1 MYDLVIEGATLVSG
15 SGRRTADVGV
25 IDGTVAYV
33 GESPGGAARERV
45 DGTGAFLLPGLVDT
59 HVHFR
64 DPGHPHKEDWGSG
77 SAAAV
82 SGGVTTVCDMPNT
95 APPTLTRA
103 AWEEKRDRAAAASH
117 ADFGLWVGAARDNH
131 DSIRDLMDSGDACG
145 IKVFMGASTGP
156 LLVDPDTLARLYA
169 QTSGL
174 VGVHAEDEDALVPLR
189 ARYADDPCPDHN
201 AVRPPL
207 AAVAAVRHLLTLV
220 AAHRRPTHICH
231 LSTAAELALV
241 EPLRGTL
248 PVTTEVCPH
257 HLFLCAEEPQGN
269 YTKVN
274 PPVRASVDRDAL
286 WEALGR
292 GALDTVGSDHAPHT
306 HEEKRRPYWDAPSGM
321 PGVETIFP
329 LMMRAVREGRMDLE
343 GFVRMTS
350 ETPARVF
357 GFARKGRIAA
367 GADAD
372 LVLYRERDLVTL
384 AAADLLTRVGW
395 SPFLGMQ
402 VAPKPECVWL
412 RGRKVAARGRI
423 VAPAVGALVRP
434 GQGNATASG

>member
-15 SGRRTADVGV
+15 SGRRAADVGV
-25 IDGTVAYV
+25 VDGVVAYV
-33 GESPGGAARERV
+33 GERPGGAARERI
-45 DGTGAFLLPGLVDT
+45 DGAGAFLLPGLIDT

-64 DPGHPHKEDWGSG
+64 DPGHPQKEDWASG
-77 SAAAV
+77 SAAAA

-95 APPTLTRA
+95 APPTLTRV
-103 AWEEKRDRAAAASH
+103 AWEEKRARAAAVSH

-169 QTSGL
+169 ETTGL
-174 VGVHAEDEDALVPLR
+174 VGVHAEDEAALMPLR
-189 ARYADDPCPDHN
+189 ERFSGASAPDHN
-201 AVRPPL
+201 AVRPPV

-220 AAHRRPTHICH
+220 EAHGRPTHICH

-241 EPLRGTL
+241 EPRRGAV

-274 PPVRASVDRDAL
+274 PPIRAAVDRDAL

-306 HEEKRRPYWDAPSGM
+306 HAEKLRPYWDAPSGL

-329 LMMRAVREGRMDLE
+329 LLMRAVREGRMDLE
-343 GFVRMTS
+343 RFVRMTS
-350 ETPARVF
+350 EAPARIF
-357 GFARKGRIAA
+357 GFARKGRIAV

-372 LVLYRERDLVTL
+372 LVLYREGALVAL
-384 AAADLLTRVGW
+384 AASDLLTRVGW
-395 SPFLGMQ
+395 SPFVGMQ
-402 VAPKPECVWL
+402 VAPKPEAVWV

-423 VAPAVGALVRP
+423 VAEAHGALVRP